1 MEYIGKEKFGTFKTN
16 GVIRAIPTRP
26 WITDSYPGDLSG
38 RGKGDIRAYASGD
51 TCHIGNSDTDET
63 YNLTWIHL
71 KDGNKH
77 LYISDRVIFTNV
89 SWDYLNKLGRIYG
102 TPVTI
107 DGKDYKLR
115 VLAENEWIGIIRNVY
130 NISGLPMPT
139 QEDLTDTN
147 TYGQLDG
154 QHNQLWNW
162 WGIWTTCQETI
173 SGSVMERGYS
183 SVNKVTYY
191 SASAS
196 FKDAGWRPVLEYI
209 EIDPPGKPIPVY
221 PTSEDRTHPEPIQGE
236 ITLQTKYNGEGS
248 LELMDVFV
256 YNYTQQEFE
265 YKSGEVANTT
275 GVMQLPVTFEAGSN
289 YKITVRHKGTGGF
302 AKGWLELYVIGGRL
316 GKYKISE
323 PITVKQFDPIKSY
336 TGGDNLIMKPQQ
348 FPETETSVIRLV
360 PQTMNTLT
368 VRGIEG
374 NELEYSEST
383 KTPVIGDRLLVDDK
397 VVTVTEAQ
405 GMQDQEEE
413 IVRNIGGISSGSIS
427 LGITTSGKYVKR
439 GDYIYTIK
447 REDTTSSELRVVKIS
462 LADNTVENTYRRI
475 VTGNTDFAIAEGD
488 TGIFVAYNHTDT
500 KKVNIYWKGYESGT
514 AIKETSFAL
523 NITGLN
529 CVYDSKAKLL
539 HLIVNLDNPGANKK
553 IISAVTYN
561 ASDPTNMTSIG
572 QKNLL
577 ETDASTTICEP
588 ATIYTPD
595 IFGVTVGIISN
606 NQYANKLH
614 LYGYDNGTWSSS
626 IGTLNTKPNYKPF
639 GIHLEYIPKDKDS
652 ARVAR
657 ILATTSARD
666 TINNLGDITVSI
678 GIGGYNMKH
687 SVLGVPDPTENYG
700 CLYSEDEGFILLYSR
715 GKTLFMR
722 QKKNVEDEWGRAN
735 SIIESLALNQRA
747 IIPVNISPKAY
758 CSFPS
763 MAYINN
769 EVPGEAASMKYKTTR
784 LTGRIEK
791 KVFLDKEVSVQAG
804 KKIKYLDYDLEVK
817 AGEETATVTPTNIT
831 NDYYEYE
838 ASFNKKES
846 ERDITIKGRN
856 TKLTTL
862 YYYNY

>member
-1 MEYIGKEKFGTFKTN
+1 ML
-16 GVIRAIPTRP
+16 PT
-26 WITDSYPGDLSG
+26 D
-38 RGKGDIRAYASGD
+38 
-51 TCHIGNSDTDET
+51 
-63 YNLTWIHL
+63 
-71 KDGNKH
+71 
-77 LYISDRVIFTNV
+77 
-89 SWDYLNKLGRIYG
+89 
-102 TPVTI
+102 
-107 DGKDYKLR
+107 
-115 VLAENEWIGIIRNVY
+115 NEWDTIIQNTA
-130 NISGLPMPT
+130 NITGLPKPT
-139 QEDLTDTN
+139 TEDLTDTN

-154 QHNQLWNW
+154 KHNQHWNW
-162 WGIWTTCQETI
+162 WGIKTICQDKY
-173 SGSVMERGYS
+173 SAVSNVVRGYE
-183 SVNKVTYY
+183 
-191 SASAS
+191 SANRFTWYNLDS
-196 FKDAGWRPVLEYI
+196 KGLDRGWRPVLEYI
-209 EIDPPGKPIPVY
+209 ETDPPSKPIPVY
-221 PTSEDRTHPEPIQGE
+221 PTSEDKTYPEPIKGK
-236 ITLQTKYNGEGS
+236 ITLQTKYNGDGY
-248 LELMDVFV
+248 LEQMEVLV
-256 YNYTQQEFE
+256 YNYTQQKFE
-265 YKSGEVANTT
+265 YKTEWIDNTT
-275 GVMQLPVTFEAGSN
+275 GVMQLPVTFKAGNN
-289 YKITVRHKGTGGF
+289 YKITVRHKGTGGI
-302 AKGWLELYVIGGRL
+302 AKGWLELYVIGGGL
-316 GKYKISE
+316 GKYKLSE
-323 PITVKQFDPIKSY
+323 PVTQKQYDKLKAY
-336 TGGDNLIMKPQQ
+336 TDGETLIMKPQQ
-348 FPETETSVIRLV
+348 FPETENSVVRLA
-360 PQTMNTLT
+360 PQTVNTLT

-475 VTGNTDFAIAEGD
+475 VTGNTDFAIAGGD

-529 CVYDSKAKLL
+529 CVYDSKARLL

-687 SVLGVPDPTENYG
+687 SALGVPDPTENYG

-804 KKIKYLDYDLEVK
+804 EKIKYLDYDLEVK
-817 AGEETATVTPTNIT
+817 AGEETATITPTEIT
-831 NDYYEYE
+831 DTYYEYD
-838 ASFNKKES
+838 ASFSKKES
-846 ERDITIKGRN
+846 NRDITIKGRN

>member
-1 MEYIGKEKFGTFKTN
+1 MEYLGIEKFGTLFINNIAQARSSRPWFPKN
-16 GVIRAIPTRP
+16 YPGNLSERGDGAIPQ
-26 WITDSYPGDLSG
+26 ITSNDTVQIRSTQ
-38 RGKGDIRAYASGD
+38 RGAEIQ
-51 TCHIGNSDTDET
+51 
-63 YNLTWIHL
+63 WIHIAEN
-71 KDGNKH
+71 NKH
-77 LYISDRVIFTNV
+77 IYISDQVLVTDI
-89 SWDYLNKLGRIYG
+89 SWNYLNERNMIFG

-107 DGKDYKLR
+107 DGKEYKLR
-115 VLAENEWIGIIRNVY
+115 ILTGGDLQNQNNEWDTIIRNTA
-130 NISGLPMPT
+130 NITGLPKPT
-139 QEDLTDTN
+139 QEDLTNTN

-154 QHNQLWNW
+154 DHNQLWNW
-162 WGIWTTCQETI
+162 WGIRTICQETLYSRGYTGA
-173 SGSVMERGYS
+173 SGSISINPPERS
-183 SVNKVTYY
+183 P
-191 SASAS
+191 AL
-196 FKDAGWRPVLEYI
+196 GWRPVLEYI
-209 EIDPPGKPIPVY
+209 DPPEKPEIIYPVGTNEKPAVVMDDPIIIKTEFNNPSGEFNTMPVRVMDITTDTQIKYAISSSLDYWITY
-221 PTSEDRTHPEPIQGE
+221 PLILGHLYRVSLSHINTAKQESEVATTYFIYSQLNKYKLSES
-236 ITLQTKYNGEGS
+236 ITL
-248 LELMDVFV
+248 
-256 YNYTQQEFE
+256 
-265 YKSGEVANTT
+265 
-275 GVMQLPVTFEAGSN
+275 
-289 YKITVRHKGTGGF
+289 
-302 AKGWLELYVIGGRL
+302 
-316 GKYKISE
+316 
-323 PITVKQFDPIKSY
+323 KQNDKIKSY
-336 TGGDNLIMKPQQ
+336 TGGENLIMKPQT
-348 FPETETSVIRLV
+348 FPETENSVIRLV

-606 NQYANKLH
+606 NQYANKIH

-687 SVLGVPDPTENYG
+687 SALGVPDPTENYG

-804 KKIKYLDYDLEVK
+804 EKIKYLDYDLEVK
-817 AGEETATVTPTNIT
+817 AGEETAKITPTNIT
-831 NDYYEYE
+831 DSYYEYD
-838 ASFNKKES
+838 AQFDKKEAQ
-846 ERDITIKGRN
+846 RDITIKGRN